1 MFVSFEGCEGVG
13 KSTQLKLLKDY
24 LEATGQHAVYVREPG
39 STEISEQIRKVILNP
54 QNTAMTDMTEALL
67 YAASRAQ
74 LVREVIKPALER
86 GELVVCD
93 RYVDSSIAYQGYARG
108 LGTDTIKQINAP
120 AMDGCLPDV
129 TIFLDLRPSQSWRTF
144 KIQDD
149 RMELESS
156 AFHDKVY
163 EGYINEIETS
173 NGRFVRIKP
182 DFDRN
187 VTSQRII
194 DALRERG
201 AIK

>member
-24 LEATGQHAVYVREPG
+24 LESTGQTAIYVREPG
-39 STEISEQIRKVILNP
+39 STKISEQIRKVILDP
-54 QNTAMTDMTEALL
+54 QNTEMTDMTEALL

-74 LVREVIKPALER
+74 LVREVIKPALEK
-86 GELVVCD
+86 GQLVVCD

-108 LGTDTIKQINAP
+108 LGADTIKQINAP
-120 AMDGCLPDV
+120 AMDGCIPDV

-149 RMELESS
+149 RMELESA

-163 EGYINEIETS
+163 EGYIDEIATS

-182 DFDRN
+182 DFDKN